1 MAAEGKGKEKDPVN
15 IVHQNAIFCETVHKE
30 QRHQKLYTSFGTNPY
45 KKSKVLVVI
54 VFFSK
59 SYYFCLVFSC
69 QIVHALSGK
78 PNSTHDSGDG
88 EEDGKTKHKVIHTNT
103 HNHQRIQYVNFMYM
117 YFHFNYTASHLK
129 PTYACI
135 TVKGSHFKK

>member
-54 VFFSK
+54 GFFSK

-69 QIVHALSGK
+69 QLVHALSGK

-88 EEDGKTKHKVIHTNT
+88 EEDGKTKHKVIHTNAHKHT
-103 HNHQRIQYVNFMYM
+103 QSSKNKI
-117 YFHFNYTASHLK
+117 
-129 PTYACI
+129 
-135 TVKGSHFKK
+135 